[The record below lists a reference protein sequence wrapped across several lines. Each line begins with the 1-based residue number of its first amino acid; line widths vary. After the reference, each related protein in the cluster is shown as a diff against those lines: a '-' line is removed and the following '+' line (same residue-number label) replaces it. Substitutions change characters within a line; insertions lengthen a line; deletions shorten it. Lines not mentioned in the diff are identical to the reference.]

1 MTAQHALQSRAD
13 DAHHPVPASG
23 VPPGRGGRH
32 RAGPREP
39 EAGPPPSSRP
49 PTSQP
54 PDGPAPDGPAPDG
67 QSLGGRTKRALG
79 WSFLNNIV
87 GRVGSSL
94 TAIVLA
100 RILVPED
107 YGVYAVALVVF
118 AALLSVNELGVSLA
132 IVRWPGSVERIAP
145 TVVSLSLAFSLIL
158 YCGCF
163 ITAPAICSALNAP
176 EATGVLRLL
185 TAGVLIDAATAVP
198 AALMVREFM
207 QGRRLIV
214 DSVGFA
220 VVSGVSIG
228 LALNGAGA
236 WSLAWGAILGNVANA
251 VLILLWAPARYWPG
265 FRRDVARELLAFGLP
280 LAAASVLLFAM
291 LNLDYVVVGHWLG
304 PVQLGFYLLAFNL
317 SAWPVNLF
325 SAPVRRVSLAAFS
338 RLQDDPA
345 RAGDGFVRASAL
357 LLAAALPASFLLS
370 VFAVQLV
377 GFVYGDK
384 WLPAAQALPALAVL
398 AVVRVFSELAYDYF
412 VALGRSRINLAIQGL
427 WFGSLLVALP
437 IGAWADGIRGVA
449 IGHAAVAVLVV
460 VPAYLVVLR
469 RVGVPTGQIVA
480 RCARPALGLVL
491 GAVVAA
497 AVLAFVPG
505 RFAELAVG
513 GTAVMVAYLAV
524 VHPMRHLASSPA

>member
-1 MTAQHALQSRAD
+1 MRNRPSAA
-13 DAHHPVPASG
+13 PPAVLES
-23 VPPGRGGRH
+23 PAAEPAGG
-32 RAGPREP
+32 PLP
-39 EAGPPPSSRP
+39 E
-49 PTSQP
+49 
-54 PDGPAPDGPAPDG
+54 DDG
-67 QSLGGRTKRALG
+67 QQNLGKRTKRALG

-94 TAIVLA
+94 TAIILA

-118 AALLSVNELGVSLA
+118 NALLSVNELGVSLA
-132 IVRWPGSVERIAP
+132 IVRWPGKVDRIAP
-145 TVVSLSLAFSLIL
+145 TVVSLSLGFSALL
-158 YCGCF
+158 YAGCF
-163 ITAPAICSALNAP
+163 LAAPAICAALNAP
-176 EATGVLRLL
+176 DAIGVLRLL
-185 TAGVLIDAATAVP
+185 AAGVLIDAATAVP

-228 LALNGAGA
+228 LAVSGAGA
-236 WSLAWGAILGNVANA
+236 WSLAWGAILGNIANG
-251 VLILLWAPARYWPG
+251 VLILLWAPARHWPG

-280 LAAASVLLFAM
+280 LAAASVLFFAM
-291 LNLDYVVVGHWLG
+291 LNLDYIVVGHWLG

-338 RLQDDPA
+338 RLQEDPR

-370 VFAVQLV
+370 AFAVQLV

-384 WLPAAQALPALAVL
+384 WLPAAQALPFLAAL

-427 WFGSLLVALP
+427 WFGSLAVALP
-437 IGAWADGIRGVA
+437 VGSQLDGIRGVA
-449 IGHAAVAVLVV
+449 IGHAGIAVLVII
-460 VPAYLVVLR
+460 PTYLVMLR
-469 RVGVPTGQIVA
+469 RVGVPAGQIVA

-491 GAVVAA
+491 GGLVAA